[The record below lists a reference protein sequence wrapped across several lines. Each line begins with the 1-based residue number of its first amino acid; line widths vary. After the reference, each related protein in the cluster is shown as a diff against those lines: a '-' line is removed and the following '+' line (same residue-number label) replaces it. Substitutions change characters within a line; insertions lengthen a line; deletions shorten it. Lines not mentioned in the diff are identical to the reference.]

1 MTWDIINPRGQ
12 PSGWNDGLLAPAGGR
27 VLFVAG
33 QTASDAAGK
42 VHPADFV
49 TQFRLALTNSLTVV
63 QAAGGKPTDIGRMTV
78 YVLDME
84 GYRKARRE
92 LAGVWK
98 ELMGKHYPAMAL
110 VQVSALLDQHALIE
124 METTAVV
131 SHHQDRRLV

>member
-1 MTWDIINPRGQ
+1 MSWDIINPRGQ
-12 PSGWNDGLLAPAGGR
+12 PKGWNDGLLSPAGGR
-27 VLFVAG
+27 TLFVAG
-33 QTASDAAGK
+33 QTASDGSGK

-49 TQFRLALTNSLTVV
+49 TQFRLALANSLAVV
-63 QAAGGKPTDIGRMTV
+63 RAAGGQPTDIGRMTV

-84 GYRKARRE
+84 QYRESRRA

-110 VQVSALLDQHALIE
+110 VEVSALLDEHALLE

-131 SHHQDRRLV
+131 HHQDRRLV